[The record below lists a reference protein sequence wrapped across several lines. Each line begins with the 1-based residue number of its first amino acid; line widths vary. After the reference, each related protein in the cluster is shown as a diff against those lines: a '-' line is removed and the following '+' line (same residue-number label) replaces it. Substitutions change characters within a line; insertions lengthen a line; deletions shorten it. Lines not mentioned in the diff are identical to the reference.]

1 MCKESINTVL
11 LCLMLVARS
20 ALSVVVAIT
29 MGHAA
34 GAIVATDW
42 KNFLRQ
48 LRKFALIGIP
58 ASLVNSG
65 IKYITSILSLRFQ
78 RRLTDRLNKNY
89 VTGVNFYK
97 ATELPEFKI
106 DNVDQRVTTDVEQF
120 CEQGHFD
127 AENIQS
133 KQSVLEGRYSNLMKP
148 MSNRKTRL
156 MDSLDVQQ
164 LFRDVEDEEAWIREK
179 EQIGRAHV

>member
-89 VTGVNFYK
+89 VRAQHTG
-97 ATELPEFKI
+97 P
-106 DNVDQRVTTDVEQF
+106 R
-120 CEQGHFD
+120 
-127 AENIQS
+127 
-133 KQSVLEGRYSNLMKP
+133 
-148 MSNRKTRL
+148 
-156 MDSLDVQQ
+156 
-164 LFRDVEDEEAWIREK
+164 
-179 EQIGRAHV
+179 

>member
-89 VTGVNFYK
+89 VRAQPPPHAHITSRCAVSSIHLK
-97 ATELPEFKI
+97 LLLTM
-106 DNVDQRVTTDVEQF
+106 
-120 CEQGHFD
+120 D
-127 AENIQS
+127 AVPS
-133 KQSVLEGRYSNLMKP
+133 ACR
-148 MSNRKTRL
+148 
-156 MDSLDVQQ
+156 
-164 LFRDVEDEEAWIREK
+164 
-179 EQIGRAHV
+179 

>member
-89 VTGVNFYK
+89 V
-97 ATELPEFKI
+97 
-106 DNVDQRVTTDVEQF
+106 
-120 CEQGHFD
+120 
-127 AENIQS
+127 
-133 KQSVLEGRYSNLMKP
+133 
-148 MSNRKTRL
+148 
-156 MDSLDVQQ
+156 
-164 LFRDVEDEEAWIREK
+164 
-179 EQIGRAHV
+179 RAHHTGPPHAELTVCSIIYSSQAVTYYGGGACR

>member
-78 RRLTDRLNKNY
+78 RRLTDRLNRNY
-89 VTGVNFYK
+89 VRAQHTGPRPTHCVQYR
-97 ATELPEFKI
+97 LCI
-106 DNVDQRVTTDVEQF
+106 SSCYLLWRRCRVHAGDGGQF
-120 CEQGHFD
+120 LQGD
-127 AENIQS
+127 RI
-133 KQSVLEGRYSNLMKP
+133 
-148 MSNRKTRL
+148 T
-156 MDSLDVQQ
+156 
-164 LFRDVEDEEAWIREK
+164 
-179 EQIGRAHV
+179 